1 MKGFFNYFTIAIL
14 LLNTYFYRHD
24 IPFDSYKW
32 KNWIET
38 ESKISSRWDMR
49 NDLILNY
56 DLIGMNNSEV
66 INLLGEPREYSKA
79 KSEYSYFLGM
89 ARFGI
94 DTGSLTL
101 KFKNGK
107 VSEVIVWRG

>member
-1 MKGFFNYFTIAIL
+1 MKGFFNYFTIVVL
-14 LLNTYFYRHD
+14 LLNAYFYRHD
-24 IPFDSYKW
+24 IPFDSNKW
-32 KNWIET
+32 KNWAEKKATINN
-38 ESKISSRWDMR
+38 RWDMR

-56 DLIGMNNSEV
+56 GLVGMTQSEV
-66 INLLGEPREYSKA
+66 VNLLGEPRESFKV
-79 KSEYSYFLGM
+79 KSEYIYFLGM